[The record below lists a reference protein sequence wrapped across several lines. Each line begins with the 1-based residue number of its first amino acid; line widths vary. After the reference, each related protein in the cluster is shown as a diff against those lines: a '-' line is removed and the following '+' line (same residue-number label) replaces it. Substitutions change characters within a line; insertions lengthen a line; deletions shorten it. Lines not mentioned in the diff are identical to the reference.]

1 MIVGFDVNTVEA
13 EKDENIGSNLQIN
26 YTPDIKDVERAQ
38 VNAFEEEVV
47 QISYG
52 FTVDYVN
59 GDVSKASILIEGS
72 VLWNGDTDEIIEHWE
87 ENQELPENVNTPLM
101 NDLYR
106 KLLSE
111 SVGIADTLSMLPP
124 IPTPTVGQ
132 D

>member
-1 MIVGFDVNTVEA
+1 ME
-13 EKDENIGSNLQIN
+13 S
-26 YTPDIKDVERAQ
+26 AQ

-59 GDVSKASILIEGS
+59 GDVSKASIHIDGS

>member
-26 YTPDIKDVERAQ
+26 YTPEIKDVERAQ

-59 GDVSKASILIEGS
+59 GDVSKASIRIDGS